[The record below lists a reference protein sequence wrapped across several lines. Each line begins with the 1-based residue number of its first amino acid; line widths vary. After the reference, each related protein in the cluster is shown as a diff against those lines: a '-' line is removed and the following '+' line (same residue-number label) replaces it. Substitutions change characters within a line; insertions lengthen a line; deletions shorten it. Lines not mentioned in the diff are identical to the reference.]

1 MHTNKPNALP
11 RLAAGLLAVA
21 GALTLAGQAAADYPE
36 RRIDAV
42 VPWGAR
48 GSTDN
53 MARSLTPH
61 VEALLGTDIV
71 INNRPGGTG
80 VIGTSVVLSRPANGY
95 SLLYGAENAQLY
107 PILELADFDYGAL
120 HPVSLI
126 GQGIVLIVAPTGK
139 AWDDFCDMLAEAQA
153 RPGELRMGDAGAGG
167 LPSTVLAMLNAV
179 DELDVRSVTF
189 GGDGPAITALI
200 GGHLDFMPM
209 ALASAQEQIRAGH
222 LKALAVLSTEPV
234 EQLPDVPLIT
244 EFLPE
249 METFLPWGP
258 FWGAY
263 VHPNTPDAIKATL
276 ESAYAKAIAQ
286 EEFQAFL
293 TRNGASSL
301 NLQGEEAE
309 EFLARWQSVTAW
321 AMEGAGSAKVSPET
335 LGIPRP

>member
-1 MHTNKPNALP
+1 MTKLKLLP
-11 RLAAGLLAVA
+11 RLTAGLLVA
-21 GALTLAGQAAADYPE
+21 AGTLPMTSQAAADYPE

-42 VPWGAR
+42 VPWGAG

-61 VEALLGTDIV
+61 VEAILGADIV
-71 INNRPGGTG
+71 INNLPGGTG
-80 VIGTSVVLSRPANGY
+80 VIGTNIVLNRPANGH

-107 PILELADFDYGAL
+107 PVLELADFDYGAM

-126 GQGIVLIVAPTGK
+126 GQGIVLIVAPAEK
-139 AWDDFCDMLAEAQA
+139 EWNDFGDLLAEAQA
-153 RPGELRMGDAGAGG
+153 TPGQLLMGDAGTGG
-167 LPSTVLAMLNAV
+167 LPSTVLAMINAV

-189 GGDGPAITALI
+189 GGDGPAITALL
-200 GGHLDFMPM
+200 GNHLDFMPM

-249 METFLPWGP
+249 MEGFLPWGP

-263 VHPNTPDAIKATL
+263 VHQDTPDDIKATL
-276 ESAYAKAIAQ
+276 ETAYEEAIADDD
-286 EEFQAFL
+286 FQAFL
-293 TRNGASSL
+293 TRNGATPL
-301 NLQGEEAE
+301 NLQGAEAE
-309 EFLARWQSVTAW
+309 EFLNRWQSVTAW
-321 AMEGAGSAKVSPET
+321 AMEDAGSARVSPEA
-335 LGIPRP
+335 LGIPRL